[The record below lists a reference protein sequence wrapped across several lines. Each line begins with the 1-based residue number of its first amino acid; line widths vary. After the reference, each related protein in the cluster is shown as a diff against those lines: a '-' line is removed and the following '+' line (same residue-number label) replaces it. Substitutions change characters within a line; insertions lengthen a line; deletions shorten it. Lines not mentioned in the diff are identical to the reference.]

1 MQRSNQE
8 LRADSSYGFLDC
20 LVTAVDN
27 KDAYTRRHSEDV
39 TDYALRIAEE
49 IGLSQSSMRAIRIGG
64 LLHVGG
70 LLHDVGKIG
79 VPDEILR
86 KPGKLTDDEFEI
98 IQQHPVIGALIVSG
112 VPGMQFIV
120 EIVRSHHERWD
131 GRGYPD
137 GLSGESIPL
146 LGRIVAV
153 ADAFSAMTTTRP
165 NRRGMDWNDAFAE
178 NEKHR
183 GAQFDP
189 TLAAAFLRVARQRL
203 EEQHHVQT

>member
-39 TDYALRIAEE
+39 TDYALWIAEE

-137 GLSGESIPL
+137 GLSGENIPL

-165 NRRGMDWNDAFAE
+165 YRRGMDWNDAFAE